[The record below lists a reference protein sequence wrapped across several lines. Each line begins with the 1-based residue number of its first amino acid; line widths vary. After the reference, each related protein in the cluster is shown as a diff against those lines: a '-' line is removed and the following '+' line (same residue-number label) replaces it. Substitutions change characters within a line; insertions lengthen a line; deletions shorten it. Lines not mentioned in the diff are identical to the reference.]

1 MFTQRSVQTNVS
13 SAFDNMVP
21 RAARIGE
28 GEGEIEKRG
37 EREEEREKK
46 REKKQNKKTQE
57 VVAC

>member
-28 GEGEIEKRG
+28 GEGEIEKRDK
-37 EREEEREKK
+37 REEKGEK
-46 REKKQNKKTQE
+46 REKKNKKKKLKKW
-57 VVAC
+57 

>member
-37 EREEEREKK
+37 EREEKGEK
-46 REKKQNKKTQE
+46 REKKNKKKKLKKW
-57 VVAC
+57 